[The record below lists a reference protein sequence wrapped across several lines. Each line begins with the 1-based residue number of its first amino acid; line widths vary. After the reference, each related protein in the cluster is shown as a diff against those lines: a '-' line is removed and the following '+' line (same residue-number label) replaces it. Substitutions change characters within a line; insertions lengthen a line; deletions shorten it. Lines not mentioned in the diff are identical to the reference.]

1 MSRPK
6 KLPART
12 VERVVELTR
21 EDPAF
26 DSALHDWYD
35 RKIFLSSK
43 VADKSYDDWLR
54 TIIVELSGDLGIVM
68 RPFNPDPSGI
78 ALALRVNAIGDG
90 LALDES
96 KRAEDD
102 GFESDA
108 NCYVEEGVV
117 SSNVWLRHVDSGKT
131 RERAEEVRAC
141 FSSSGYSAEILA
153 DAEDPRGATVMA
165 TINFPIYAS
174 LAVCRKLSKATQ
186 T

>member
-1 MSRPK
+1 MSRTK

-35 RKIFLSSK
+35 RKIYLSSK

-54 TIIVELSGDLGIVM
+54 TIIVELSGNLGIVM

-102 GFESDA
+102 GFESDS
-108 NCYVEEGVV
+108 NCYVEDGVV
-117 SSNVWLRHVDSGKT
+117 NSNVWIRIADPDKT
-131 RERAEEVRAC
+131 LARAKDICAS
-141 FSSSGYSAEILA
+141 FSDSGYSAEIVPDPG
-153 DAEDPRGATVMA
+153 DARGATVMA
-165 TINFPIYAS
+165 TIDFPIYAS

>member
-1 MSRPK
+1 MSRQK

-26 DSALHDWYD
+26 DAALHDWYD
-35 RKIFLSSK
+35 RKIYLSSK

-54 TIIVELSGDLGIVM
+54 TIVVELSGNLGIVM
-68 RPFNPDPSGI
+68 RPFNPDPFGI

-102 GFESDA
+102 GFEADA
-108 NCYVEEGVV
+108 NCYVEDGVV
-117 SSNVWLRHVDSGKT
+117 NSNVWIRHADPDKT
-131 RERAEEVRAC
+131 RARAEEVRAC
-141 FSSSGYSAEILA
+141 FASSGYSVEICS

-165 TINFPIYAS
+165 TIDFPVYAS
-174 LAVCRKLSKATQ
+174 LAVCQMLSGPR
-186 T
+186 